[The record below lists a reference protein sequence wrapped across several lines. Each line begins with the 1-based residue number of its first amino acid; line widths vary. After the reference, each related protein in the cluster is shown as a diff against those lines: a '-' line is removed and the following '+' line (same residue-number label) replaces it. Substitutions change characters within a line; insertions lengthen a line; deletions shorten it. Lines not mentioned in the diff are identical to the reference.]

1 MVSGG
6 LEMEAL
12 EAALPKLSRMNSIL
26 RFDLNDGTGYTI
38 DARGGEVRLVEDGSL
53 EPDCTIKV
61 SRDNLVKLVNGEMD
75 PILAYT
81 LGRIKIQ
88 GSMDIAMKLVK
99 AIG

>member
-1 MVSGG
+1 MSDG

-26 RFDLNDGTGYTI
+26 RFDLNDGTGHTI
-38 DARGGEVRLVEDGSL
+38 DARGGEVKLVEDGSL
-53 EPDCTIKV
+53 EPDCTVKV

>member
-1 MVSGG
+1 MSEDAD
-6 LEMEAL
+6 LEAL
-12 EAALPKLSRMNSIL
+12 QEALPKLSRMKAIL
-26 RFDLNDGTGYTI
+26 RFELGEGHGHTV
-38 DARGGEVRLVEDGSL
+38 DARDNQPKLVEDGSL

-61 SRDNLVKLVNGEMD
+61 SPENLMKLMKGEMD

-81 LGRIKIQ
+81 LGRIKVQ

>member
-1 MVSGG
+1 M
-6 LEMEAL
+6 
-12 EAALPKLSRMNSIL
+12 
-26 RFDLNDGTGYTI
+26 
-38 DARGGEVRLVEDGSL
+38 DARGGEVKLVEDGSL
-53 EPDCTIKV
+53 GPDCTIKV
-61 SRDNLVKLVNGEMD
+61 SRDILVKLANGEMV

>member
-1 MVSGG
+1 MSDGP
-6 LEMEAL
+6 EFDAL
-12 EAALPKLSRMNSIL
+12 REALPKLSRMNSIL
-26 RFDLNDGTGYTI
+26 RFDLNDGTGHTI
-38 DARGGEVRLVEDGSL
+38 DARDGKVALVADGSL

-61 SRDNLVKLVNGEMD
+61 SRDNLVKLVTGEMD